1 MQKKLRQGSSY
12 LEIRHKREVEGIP
25 GRREEGSQSN
35 SWAAAL
41 EEIQSRRELGKDY
54 TQTS

>member
-12 LEIRHKREVEGIP
+12 LEIRHKKEVEGIP